1 MSENHWPDTT
11 RVTHGGFTLDL
22 AREAIRNIRYEGV
35 QIIDLLYTAIRPS
48 DWSTLKSDEYAA
60 DLKIRGNDYE
70 ITITE
75 SFTSALV
82 ATTKIILSA
91 GNTFSV
97 EYELKGLAEYSVN
110 RWGICFCLDT
120 ADWMGASVISSGNSY
135 SLLRDIS
142 PQRVVDGVVQGLFP
156 ESHEMQFIAA
166 DQRYLKVV
174 SNGKVLEAE
183 DQRNW
188 TDNTYKIYSGSLK
201 EPRPFTTS
209 PGSSWKQNVN
219 FEVGVPKQ
227 NNSDPTKILVREIE
241 ALPSIGLQFNSDPLL
256 TPDDLEKALVLLE
269 IDHLRVNAESLTPQK
284 IATTASNGLILE
296 TALLSSNQ
304 NEILKAEVVQLSERV
319 PAGSRLLIQREG
331 REVVEA
337 DDLPKNESLNTFIPG
352 TDAYLVDLH
361 REKFEFTNSVS
372 YSITP
377 TVHSADTETIF
388 KTLSTQ
394 KESIEFAQKYL
405 APQVFVS
412 PITFSARGNPETGHS
427 RDQRINFADRDSAMH
442 IRTIE
447 GAAWTLGSIYAVA
460 SAGAFSGSWHELFGE
475 HGIIYLQSG
484 AIKFSPVFHAI
495 SALGAHHAHQITIA
509 TSLDNSWVAFENRET
524 KTILVASLR
533 PWSLE
538 ITAKVLAGY
547 KSMQSLRGEDCDKAS
562 QIMDWWSFAEAT
574 PISADFP
581 LTLTPF
587 EIVLIRG

>member
-1 MSENHWPDTT
+1 VSENHWPDTT

-304 NEILKAEVVQLSERV
+304 NEILKAEVVQLSERI

-475 HGIIYLQSG
+475 HGIVYLQSG

>member
-1 MSENHWPDTT
+1 
-11 RVTHGGFTLDL
+11 
-22 AREAIRNIRYEGV
+22 V

>member
-60 DLKIRGNDYE
+60 DLRISGNDYE

-82 ATTKIILSA
+82 ATTKVILSA

-120 ADWMGASVISSGNSY
+120 ADWMGASVLSSGNSY

-142 PQRVVDGVVQGLFP
+142 PQRVVDGFVQGLFP

-209 PGSSWKQNVN
+209 PGSSWKQKVN

-227 NNSDPTKILVREIE
+227 NSADPTKILVREIE

-337 DDLPKNESLNTFIPG
+337 ADLPKNESLNTYIPG

-377 TVHSADTETIF
+377 TVHSTDTETIF

-412 PITFSARGNPETGHS
+412 PITFSTRGNPETGHS

-447 GAAWTLGSIYAVA
+447 GAAWTLGSIHAVA

-475 HGIIYLQSG
+475 HGIIYSQSG

-547 KSMQSLRGEDCDKAS
+547 KSMQSLRGEDCDTAS

-587 EIVLIRG
+587 EIALIRG

>member
-1 MSENHWPDTT
+1 
-11 RVTHGGFTLDL
+11 
-22 AREAIRNIRYEGV
+22 
-35 QIIDLLYTAIRPS
+35 
-48 DWSTLKSDEYAA
+48 
-60 DLKIRGNDYE
+60 
-70 ITITE
+70 
-75 SFTSALV
+75 
-82 ATTKIILSA
+82 
-91 GNTFSV
+91 
-97 EYELKGLAEYSVN
+97 
-110 RWGICFCLDT
+110 
-120 ADWMGASVISSGNSY
+120 MGASVLSSGNSY

-142 PQRVVDGVVQGLFP
+142 PQRIVDGVVQGLFP

-166 DQRYLKVV
+166 DQRCLKVA

-201 EPRPFTTS
+201 ESRPFTSS
-209 PGSSWKQNVN
+209 PGSSWKQKVN

-227 NNSDPTKILVREIE
+227 NSADPTKILVREIE

-337 DDLPKNESLNTFIPG
+337 TDLPKNESLNTYIPG

-377 TVHSADTETIF
+377 TVHSTDTETIF

-405 APQVFVS
+405 APQVFLS
-412 PITFSARGNPETGHS
+412 PITFSTRGNPETGHS
-427 RDQRINFADRDSAMH
+427 RDQRINFADLDSAMH

-447 GAAWTLGSIYAVA
+447 GAAWTLGSIHAVA

-475 HGIIYLQSG
+475 HGIIYSQSG

-547 KSMQSLRGEDCDKAS
+547 KSMQSLRGEDCDTAS

-587 EIVLIRG
+587 EIALIRG